1 MRYSLKTLLALPLI
15 VIVTYSTIL
24 PFVYSE
30 RYYVLSN
37 LHIKDWDL
45 LSMEESELDQMIFGK
60 ESDSFYM
67 SNTTDGIK
75 TSVQMFGFASS
86 TASTRWDHKKAVE
99 KVDKQMREFLGRNP
113 DLVSDWAAIEIYT
126 YEYTMVGVGKLL
138 KQAQKMQQK
147 MEEAQ
152 ASLSEEILEVSG
164 GGGAVSIKI
173 SGMGEFKDLK
183 LDPEFLKED
192 PEFVSDAILQAIVD
206 ASEQAKKKNDD
217 AMSGLTGGMQMPGL
231 F

>member
-1 MRYSLKTLLALPLI
+1 MKKLRTGRFPIKEYKRIKL
-15 VIVTYSTIL
+15 VTQLFLHLFRDTKACL
-24 PFVYSE
+24 H
-30 RYYVLSN
+30 RN
-37 LHIKDWDL
+37 L
-45 LSMEESELDQMIFGK
+45 
-60 ESDSFYM
+60 
-67 SNTTDGIK
+67 
-75 TSVQMFGFASS
+75 
-86 TASTRWDHKKAVE
+86 
-99 KVDKQMREFLGRNP
+99 
-113 DLVSDWAAIEIYT
+113 T
-126 YEYTMVGVGKLL
+126 YEFKMVGVGKLL

-183 LDPEFLKED
+183 LDADFLKED
-192 PEFVSDAILQAIVD
+192 PEFVSEAILQAIVD